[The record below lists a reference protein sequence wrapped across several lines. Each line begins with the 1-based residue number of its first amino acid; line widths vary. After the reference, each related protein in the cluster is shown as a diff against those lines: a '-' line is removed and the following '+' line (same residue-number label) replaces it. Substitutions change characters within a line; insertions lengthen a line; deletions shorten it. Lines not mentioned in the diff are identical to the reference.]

1 MNQELKKIFQSDIEI
16 PEIVQ
21 SKAGLAFSQIQTE
34 RHDEVTDMKDRKKE
48 HADTPKTNW
57 RKPFSAMAACAALIV
72 IAAAGSIYVNHQQKL
87 SQPENPIHASSDTA
101 SSDTPNNS
109 AETDSSDTQGTT
121 IKNPFTM
128 TVYAADTALKS
139 GSPVPVTIGSR
150 ALDWNLTGDPD
161 TDTVSYCLLLPLTC
175 EGENIESVT
184 YQINKGAFQV
194 VGSEENSILLD
205 STPYDGVVTCGT
217 NGDAVKYP
225 THYYTEFTVAYDK
238 QTDDQTWISFCNDNV
253 AVDDAEMILHQY
265 DDTYLDSFQKL
276 IEGVVISCTANYKD
290 GTKKTALLNAGAYYG
305 SLSELPS
312 DADDTSSTQ
321 NSILFT
327 LELQP

>member
-1 MNQELKKIFQSDIEI
+1 MRQNLKKIFQSDIEI

-21 SKAGLAFSQIQTE
+21 SKADLAFSQIQTE
-34 RHDEVTDMKDRKKE
+34 RHDKVTDMKNRKNE
-48 HADTPKTNW
+48 HTNTCKKHW
-57 RKPFSAMAACAALIV
+57 NKAFSAMAACAALIV
-72 IAAAGSIYVNHQQKL
+72 IAAAGSFYVNHQQ
-87 SQPENPIHASSDTA
+87 ENPIHTSSDDPGA
-101 SSDTPNNS
+101 SSDTPDIS
-109 AETDSSDTQGTT
+109 TETASSNTQETT
-121 IKNPFTM
+121 VKNPFTM

-161 TDTVSYCLLLPLTC
+161 TNTISYCLLLPLTC
-175 EGENIESVT
+175 EGENIESIT

-205 STPYDGVVTCGT
+205 STPYDGSMSCGT

-225 THYYTEFTVAYDK
+225 VHYYTEFTVSYDR
-238 QTDDQTWISFCNDNV
+238 QTDDETWISFCNDNV
-253 AVDDAEMILHQY
+253 TVDDAEMILHQY

-276 IEGVVISCTANYKD
+276 MDGVVISCTANYKD
-290 GTKKTALLNAGAYYG
+290 GTKKTISLNAGVYYG
-305 SLSELPS
+305 SLSDLPS
-312 DADDTSSTQ
+312 ADNISSQ

-327 LELQP
+327 LELQL